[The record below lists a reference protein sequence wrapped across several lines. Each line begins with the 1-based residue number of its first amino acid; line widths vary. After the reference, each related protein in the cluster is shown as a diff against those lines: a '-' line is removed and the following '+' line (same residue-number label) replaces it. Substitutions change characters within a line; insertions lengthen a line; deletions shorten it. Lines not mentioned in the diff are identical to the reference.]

1 MSTEGNNIG
10 YILSMQV
17 GGLLHFHYR
26 EIEELINSGINITI
40 FPTKY
45 SEGPYMPKKDWD
57 CYVYHPLSV
66 LLKQPKYF
74 FTIGPSKYVRLFFE
88 AIKSNSIIEFMIA
101 CDFSDQM
108 EKRKI
113 KWIHCHFGDR
123 KLFVGYFCKRIL
135 NIPLSVTIHA
145 HELYANPNWK
155 MFKKS
160 LDLCDEIIAISDYNK
175 NLLLNRLDID
185 EKKVDVIRLFV
196 NIGDSNATKILIVGQ
211 IAERKG
217 QDILFKAVK
226 KINRKDIKIWVV
238 GGEWEKDKEYNIDT
252 LSNLAEEIGI
262 KENVVFFGQVSD
274 EILKILYKSCD
285 IFCLPSRT
293 PRSGQKE
300 GIPVTLMEVMSYG
313 KPVIS
318 TRHSGIPELVEE
330 ILVEE
335 NNIDDL
341 AKAIELLVAN
351 PDLRRKLG
359 ERNREIIEEKY
370 SKNNVLKLRDIFLK
384 RGESKNA

>member
-1 MSTEGNNIG
+1 MTTEENNVG

-45 SEGPYMPKKDWD
+45 SEGPYMPKKGWD
-57 CYVYHPLSV
+57 CYVYRPLSV

-88 AIKSNSIIEFMIA
+88 AIKSNSIIEFMLA

-108 EKRKI
+108 KKRKI

-123 KLFVGYFCKRIL
+123 KLFIGYFCKRIL

-145 HELYANPNWK
+145 HELYANPNKK

-160 LDLCDEIIAISDYNK
+160 LNACDNIISISEYNK
-175 NLLLNRLDID
+175 NLLLNRFDID
-185 EKKVDVIRLFV
+185 ERKVAVIRLFV
-196 NIGDSNATKILIVGQ
+196 DSEESDATKILIVGQ

-217 QDILFKAVK
+217 QDILLKAVK

-238 GGEWEKDKEYNIDT
+238 GGEWEKNSEYNIDT
-252 LSNLAEEIGI
+252 LSNLAKEIGI
-262 KENVVFFGQVSD
+262 KENVVFFAQVSD
-274 EILKILYKSCD
+274 ETLKILYKSCD

-293 PRSGQKE
+293 PKSGQKE
-300 GIPVTLMEVMSYG
+300 GIPVSLMEAMSYG

-335 NNIDDL
+335 NNVDEL
-341 AKAIELLVAN
+341 AKAIELLAYN
-351 PDLRRKLG
+351 PELRKRHG
-359 ERNREIIEEKY
+359 ERNRKIIEERY
-370 SKNNVLKLRDIFLK
+370 SKKNVQKLKEVFHL
-384 RGESKNA
+384 